1 MRIRDKIAT
10 AVRVRLKL
18 VAPYINVWPRAIY
31 VMSKPPN
38 APSGLY
44 NLHKLVDDM
53 WYAAGDKSTDLNWYS
68 KRMLL
73 AGVYTSSELFMLTDS
88 SPEFEETWHYV
99 DRSIGRVLKLGK
111 AGSDILSFFAKMTET
126 NKSTQV

>member
-1 MRIRDKIAT
+1 
-10 AVRVRLKL
+10 
-18 VAPYINVWPRAIY
+18 
-31 VMSKPPN
+31 
-38 APSGLY
+38 
-44 NLHKLVDDM
+44 
-53 WYAAGDKSTDLNWYS
+53 
-68 KRMLL
+68 MLL